1 MKIITDTMYKKFK
14 AKIKTP
20 ENRIWGFI
28 TYAKTKKQAI
38 NNIKNFDRFPKNASI
53 ELTELEVDTDSYK

>member
-1 MKIITDTMYKKFK
+1 MYKKFK

-20 ENRIWGFI
+20 ENIIWGFI

-53 ELTELEVDTDSYK
+53 ELTELEFSLV